1 MSAEV
6 AEAIRQTRRTLAE
19 KTWVP
24 WFPDEDAGEC
34 CLVSAMPAEPTTGIN
49 VIYEVIAQ
57 AIESEA
63 PDERNDRQTD
73 VGAVLGMTLQA
84 LIAELCKPTS
94 PLHREGV
101 TSSPEKKG
109 PRGL

>member
-1 MSAEV
+1 VYAMPF
-6 AEAIRQTRRTLAE
+6 
-19 KTWVP
+19 W
-24 WFPDEDAGEC
+24 AGELTFYTMLRSAGTA
-34 CLVSAMPAEPTTGIN
+34 CLG
-49 VIYEVIAQ
+49 
-57 AIESEA
+57 
-63 PDERNDRQTD
+63 DWNDRQTD

-94 PLHREGV
+94 THHREGV